1 MKGTRMAL
9 VLGVDIG
16 GTDIKLGLVEGEGNI
31 RGSGKIP
38 TRPEDGP
45 EAAAVRVR
53 RWLAESADGPG
64 AIAAAGVDCAGLVDG
79 ERGFLHVSPNLRGW
93 ENVPLRD
100 IFERALGVSAI
111 VENDANAAAYGEWAK
126 GAGRGLKNFVCL
138 TLGTGVGGGI
148 VINGE
153 LYRGS
158 SGFAGEIGH
167 AVICA
172 DGPLCACGNRGCLEA
187 LIGAR
192 AIVERAAGMLA
203 KAGESRS
210 AWGASSTVEALS
222 RAAASGDAVAAAAFR
237 ETGRWLG
244 IALANVVHILAP
256 EAIAIGGGVGG
267 AGDLI
272 LEPARATVRDCVM
285 DEAMASVR
293 IVPAELG
300 NRASF
305 IGVSLLAL
313 GRLDGRR

>member
-1 MKGTRMAL
+1 MTL

-16 GTDIKLGLVEGEGNI
+16 GTDIKLGLVEGEGEI

-38 TRPEDGP
+38 TRPAEGP
-45 EAAAVRVR
+45 EAAASRVR
-53 RWLAESADGPG
+53 RWLADNAGVAG

-79 ERGFLHVSPNLRGW
+79 ERGFLHVSPNLSGW
-93 ENVPLRD
+93 EEVPLRD
-100 IFERALGVSAI
+100 IFEHALGVPAI
-111 VENDANAAAYGEWAK
+111 VENDANAAAYGEWAM
-126 GAGRGLKNFVCL
+126 GAGRGLRDFVCL
-138 TLGTGVGGGI
+138 TLGTGVGGGVI
-148 VINGE
+148 INGA

-167 AVICA
+167 AIISA
-172 DGPLCACGNRGCLEA
+172 EGPLCACGNRGCLEA
-187 LIGAR
+187 LIGAK
-192 AIVERAAGMLA
+192 AIVERAIGMSRA
-203 KAGESRS
+203 SGESGS
-210 AWGASSTVEALS
+210 AWGPSPTVEALS
-222 RAAASGDAVAAAAFR
+222 RAAASGDAVAAAAFK

-256 EAIAIGGGVGG
+256 EAIAIGGGVAG
-267 AGDLI
+267 AGDFI
-272 LEPARATVRDCVM
+272 LEPARATVRECVM

-313 GRLDGRR
+313 GRLNGCR

>member
-1 MKGTRMAL
+1 MTL

-16 GTDIKLGLVEGEGNI
+16 GTDIKLGLVGNEGEI
-31 RGSGKIP
+31 RESGKIP
-38 TRPEDGP
+38 TRPMEGP
-45 EAAAVRVR
+45 EAAASRVR
-53 RWLAESADGPG
+53 RWLEDRAGGAES
-64 AIAAAGVDCAGLVDG
+64 IVAAGVDCAGLVDG
-79 ERGFLHVSPNLRGW
+79 ERGFLHVSPNLSGW
-93 ENVPLRD
+93 KNIPLRD
-100 IFERALGVSAI
+100 VFEHALGVPAI
-111 VENDANAAAYGEWAK
+111 VENDANAAAYGEWAM
-126 GAGRGLKNFVCL
+126 GAGRGMRNFVCL

-148 VINGE
+148 IINGA

-172 DGPLCACGNRGCLEA
+172 GGPLCACGNRGCLEA
-187 LIGAR
+187 LISAK
-192 AIVERAAGMLA
+192 AIVERAIGMLRA
-203 KAGESRS
+203 AGESRS
-210 AWGASSTVEALS
+210 TWSDSPTVEALA
-222 RAAASGDAVAAAAFR
+222 RAAASGDAIAAAAFR

-244 IALANVVHILAP
+244 ISLANIVHILAP
-256 EAIAIGGGVGG
+256 EAIAIGGGIAG

-272 LEPARATVRDCVM
+272 LESARATVRDCVM

-313 GRLDGRR
+313 GRLNGRP

>member
-1 MKGTRMAL
+1 MAV

-16 GTDIKLGLVEGEGNI
+16 GTDIKLGLIEGKGEI
-31 RGSGKIP
+31 RVSGKIP
-38 TRPEDGP
+38 TRPVEGP
-45 EAAAVRVR
+45 EAAASRVR
-53 RWLAESADGPG
+53 LWLAENAHGSG
-64 AIAAAGVDCAGLVDG
+64 AIAAAGIDCAGLIDG
-79 ERGFLHVSPNLRGW
+79 ERGFLHVSPNLEGW
-93 ENVPLRD
+93 KNVPLRD
-100 IFERALGVSAI
+100 VFERALGVPAI
-111 VENDANAAAYGEWAK
+111 VENDANAAAYGEWAM
-126 GAGRGLKNFVCL
+126 GAGRGMRNFVCL

-148 VINGE
+148 IINGA

-167 AVICA
+167 AVISA
-172 DGPLCACGNRGCLEA
+172 EGSPCACGNRGCLEA

-192 AIVERAAGMLA
+192 AIVERALGMLRA
-203 KAGESRS
+203 AGESENV
-210 AWGASSTVEALS
+210 WGDSPTVETLS
-222 RAAASGDAVAAAAFR
+222 RAAAAGDPVAAAAFG

-256 EAIAIGGGVGG
+256 EAIAIGGGVAG
-267 AGDLI
+267 AGDFI
-272 LEPARATVRDCVM
+272 LEPARATVRECVM

-313 GRLDGRR
+313 ERLNERR

>member
-1 MKGTRMAL
+1 MAL

-16 GTDIKLGLVEGEGNI
+16 GTDIKLGLVEGEGSI
-31 RGSGKIP
+31 RDSGAIP
-38 TRPEDGP
+38 TRAAEGP
-45 EAAAVRVR
+45 EEVASRVR
-53 RWLAESADGPG
+53 RWLADRSRGAG

-79 ERGFLHVSPNLRGW
+79 ERGLLHISPNLSGW

-100 IFERALGVSAI
+100 VFERALGVPAI
-111 VENDANAAAYGEWAK
+111 VENDANAAAYGEWTM
-126 GAGRGLKNFVCL
+126 GAGRGMRNFVCL
-138 TLGTGVGGGI
+138 TLGTGVGGG
-148 VINGE
+148 VIIDGA

-187 LIGAR
+187 FVGAK
-192 AIVERAAGMLA
+192 AIVGRAVAMLRA
-203 KAGESRS
+203 TGESRS
-210 AWGASSTVEALS
+210 AWGGSPTVEALS
-222 RAAASGDAVAAAAFR
+222 RAAASGDAVAEAAFK

-256 EAIAIGGGVGG
+256 EAIAIGGGIAG

-313 GRLDGRR
+313 GRLNGCR

>member
-1 MKGTRMAL
+1 MKGTRMAV
-9 VLGVDIG
+9 VLGIDIG
-16 GTDIKLGLVEGEGNI
+16 GTDIKLGIVEGEGEI
-31 RGSGKIP
+31 RSSGKIP
-38 TRPEDGP
+38 TRPAEGP
-45 EAAAVRVR
+45 EAAAARVR
-53 RWLAESADGPG
+53 AWLADNARGLGP
-64 AIAAAGVDCAGLVDG
+64 IAAAGVDCAGLVDG
-79 ERGFLHVSPNLRGW
+79 ARGFLHASPNLGGW

-111 VENDANAAAYGEWAK
+111 VENDANAAAYGEWAM
-126 GAGRGLKNFVCL
+126 GAGRGMRNFVCL

-148 VINGE
+148 IVDGA

-167 AVICA
+167 TVIDA
-172 DGPLCACGNRGCLEA
+172 GGPPCACGNRGCLEA
-187 LIGAR
+187 LIGAN
-192 AIVERAAGMLA
+192 AIVARALGMLA

-210 AWGASSTVEALS
+210 AWGGAPTVETLS
-222 RAAASGDAVAAAAFR
+222 RAAASGDAVAAAAFA

-256 EAIAIGGGVGG
+256 EAIAIGGGVAG
-267 AGDLI
+267 AGDFI
-272 LEPARATVRDCVM
+272 LEPARATVRECVM
-285 DEAMASVR
+285 GGSTASVR

-313 GRLDGRR
+313 GRLNGRR